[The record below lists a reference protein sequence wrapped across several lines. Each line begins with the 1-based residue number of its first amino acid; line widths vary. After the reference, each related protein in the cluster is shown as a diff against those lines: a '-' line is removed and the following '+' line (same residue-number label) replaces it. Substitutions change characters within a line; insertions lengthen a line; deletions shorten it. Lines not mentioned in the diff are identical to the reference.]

1 MGDNRGL
8 LGFVI
13 GLGIA
18 TLFWVLLFMSLSLVA
33 TEALNEAHFSVANL
47 VGENLNITVFV
58 LNGEDWDEI
67 AVSISNNTTI
77 PLVITWYG
85 EGRVNVHIVYD
96 DWDNNE
102 RVLRYRVENGEY
114 RVVVLI

>member
-1 MGDNRGL
+1 MRSAEAIL
-8 LGFVI
+8 VVAILFVVLAIGFV
-13 GLGIA
+13 LGA
-18 TLFWVLLFMSLSLVA
+18 TL
-33 TEALNEAHFSVANL
+33 TTPEIEDGNEATFSIANI
-47 VGENLNITVFV
+47 VGEDLNITVFV